1 MTVPIR
7 CIAPVKF
14 PAIAYLV
21 LAALALTA
29 VSPGANA
36 SDRSKS
42 LCGGQRY
49 VKSTIPH
56 GASPYIPLTA
66 KGLSGQFL
74 LDYGS
79 TGSSLKEKVFAR
91 SQGSLGAGEL
101 SVPGF
106 KGGRF
111 ALGGAS
117 FSSLPAGQLLGTI
130 GTDILSQMS
139 VQFTDGSVFLGNKA
153 CPADRLRAL
162 GFAPI
167 NQHGFF
173 SSKRSAIDP
182 SHANV
187 PIVYMSLGDVRVF
200 AQFDTGYDDLR
211 YVHTVDI
218 NQALFDRLIA
228 SGAELE
234 LLGETRLET
243 CKGSE
248 SRKVYRMKNRN
259 AVIENERAKPIVA
272 MSDVFLSLKQA
283 NGCGGIAASS
293 VPAAQLAAS
302 FLEIFGTI
310 IFDGKSETVWVGGD
324 KHAESSAQTS
334 SVSSAFR

>member
-1 MTVPIR
+1 MAQLEVHSKR
-7 CIAPVKF
+7 KCSRDHRGRLAP
-14 PAIAYLV
+14 
-21 LAALALTA
+21 
-29 VSPGANA
+29 AN
-36 SDRSKS
+36 S
-42 LCGGQRY
+42 LCPALR
-49 VKSTIPH
+49 
-56 GASPYIPLTA
+56 AA
-66 KGLSGQFL
+66 
-74 LDYGS
+74 D
-79 TGSSLKEKVFAR
+79 
-91 SQGSLGAGEL
+91 
-101 SVPGF
+101 
-106 KGGRF
+106 F

-139 VQFTDGSVFLGNKA
+139 VQFTDGSVFLGNEA
-153 CPADRLRAL
+153 CPADTLREL
-162 GFAPI
+162 GFVPI

-173 SSKRSAIDP
+173 SADRSAIDP

-283 NGCGGIAASS
+283 NGCGGIAASR

-324 KHAESSAQTS
+324 KHAEPSTQTS